1 MVHSLTND
9 TYQAGAQS
17 KDESNWEASQP
28 GTIDNYV
35 LKNENAQF
43 ASSDHMLAQ
52 DMDVVVTRVST
63 WLICPGNPVKT
74 NCARSSAKIK

>member
-43 ASSDHMLAQ
+43 ASSDQFLA
-52 DMDVVVTRVST
+52 
-63 WLICPGNPVKT
+63 
-74 NCARSSAKIK
+74 

>member
-35 LKNENAQF
+35 LKNENTQF

-52 DMDVVVTRVST
+52 DMDVCTGGDNERI
-63 WLICPGNPVKT
+63 LLDHKE
-74 NCARSSAKIK
+74 SAY